1 MELTLLANN
10 LLEEIRQVK
19 TSTPRV
25 NEQAL
30 KTIVLCR
37 NLLALFR
44 KEIVHKG
51 FENEAEEIHF
61 FKEIKQIPLAQL
73 LFHKEIFAIEAKI
86 PIGDIDQQ
94 IIFIK
99 KQIKLYNQFF
109 QSNIDFGQYIALGNT
124 DYDLH
129 YYTRQPKTNY
139 SISMSSYADIMD
151 PEFNTPK
158 DMLLGRFKAFGLAN
172 QYATSKLTSLTS
184 ADKRKAVKVDFNLNC
199 NASKTDIIELIYSM
213 IASGAIQGDIKE
225 LSSALEL
232 ILDIELG
239 DIYRTFIAIRSR
251 TNDPTKFLDTLKM
264 ALLRKIEESDD

>member
-10 LLEEIRQVK
+10 LLEEIRRVK
-19 TSTPRV
+19 TSTPKV
-25 NEQAL
+25 NQQAL

-44 KEIVHKG
+44 
-51 FENEAEEIHF
+51 
-61 FKEIKQIPLAQL
+61 
-73 LFHKEIFAIEAKI
+73 KEIFAIEAKI

-99 KQIKLYNQFF
+99 KQIKLYNEFF
-109 QSNIDFGQYIALGNT
+109 QSNIDFGQYIALDNT

-129 YYTRQPKTNY
+129 YYTRQPYSKY

-158 DMLLGRFKAFGLAN
+158 DMLLVRFKAFGLAN

-184 ADKRKAVKVDFNLNC
+184 ADKRKAVKMGFNLNC
-199 NASKTDIIELIYSM
+199 NASKTDIIELKRIRN
-213 IASGAIQGDIKE
+213 IQ
-225 LSSALEL
+225 
-232 ILDIELG
+232 ILVN
-239 DIYRTFIAIRSR
+239 RT
-251 TNDPTKFLDTLKM
+251 TVTKRLTRPPYFTT
-264 ALLRKIEESDD
+264 